1 MDSWVSE
8 LEAKAKDIP
17 ATRQVVVVPVVNPD
31 GIAANRRNNNNN
43 VDLNRNFATSNWQKD
58 ITSPSNQPIPNGGGS
73 APMSEP
79 ETQAIAGLTSRLQ
92 PRLTLSYHS
101 VAGYAI
107 GNEAGDS
114 AALAATYSQLSGYQ
128 NMTGNGGAFDYSTT
142 GTYEDWIAQRLG
154 LPSLIIELASSTN
167 SEFARNRSALWAM
180 VRS

>member
-8 LEAKAKDIP
+8 LESKARDIP
-17 ATRQVVVVPVVNPD
+17 PNRQVVVVPMVNPD
-31 GIAANRRNNNNN
+31 GIAKGTRNNSIN

-58 ITSPSNQPIPNGGGS
+58 ITSPSNQPIENGGGPT
-73 APMSEP
+73 PMSEP
-79 ETQAIAGLTSRLQ
+79 ETQAIAGLTSRLR
-92 PRLTLSYHS
+92 PRVTLSYHS

-114 AALAATYSQLSGYQ
+114 GSLAGMYSQLTGYR

-142 GTYEDWIAQRLG
+142 GTYEDWVAQKVG
-154 LPSLIIELASSTN
+154 LPSLIIELASSTA
-167 SEFARNRSALWAM
+167 SEFARNKAALWVM